1 MKRIVVAS
9 HGKLSSGILDSASLI
24 GGNELFGNIAHLSI
38 TMDMSHEKVR
48 EMVDKAFSAYEM
60 DDEILALTDVYGG
73 SITTVISEY
82 IGIRNLHIITGVNLG
97 MLLEAGMLLDQ
108 MEIEELVHYLMNQ
121 GKDGIRY
128 VNEELSDAQGEEI

>member
-9 HGKLSSGILDSASLI
+9 HGKLSAGILDSASLI
-24 GGNELFGNIAHLSI
+24 GGNELFSNIVHLSI
-38 TMDMSHEKVR
+38 TMDMSHERVR
-48 EMVDKAFSAYEM
+48 EMVDEAFSAYDME
-60 DDEILALTDVYGG
+60 DEILALTDVYGG

-108 MEIEELVHYLMNQ
+108 MEIEELVHYLMKQ